1 MERHMSNEG
10 FTIAEMCIVI
20 FALGM
25 FAYPATLDAKPY
37 TALSLWA
44 ADYIAAQAEAI
55 ASAERTS
62 CESEEGWPSV
72 SFNEKGNVSR
82 ASTIY
87 EDGREVTISLG
98 TGRLVFK

>member
-1 MERHMSNEG
+1 MERPMSNEG

-20 FALGM
+20 FALGL
-25 FAYPATLDAKPY
+25 FAYPATLDTSPY
-37 TALSLWA
+37 TALSTWA
-44 ADYIAAQAEAI
+44 SQYICSQAEAI
-55 ASAERTS
+55 AASQQTTCAQ
-62 CESEEGWPSV
+62 EEGWPAI

-87 EDGREVTISLG
+87 ENGREVTISLG

>member
-1 MERHMSNEG
+1 MERHTSNEG

-25 FAYPATLDAKPY
+25 FAYPATLDKKPY
-37 TALSLWA
+37 TALATWTSG
-44 ADYIAAQAEAI
+44 YIASQAKAI
-55 ASAERTS
+55 EEAERTICPS
-62 CESEEGWPSV
+62 VEGWPAI

-82 ASTIY
+82 AATIY
-87 EDGREVTISLG
+87 EEGREVTISLG